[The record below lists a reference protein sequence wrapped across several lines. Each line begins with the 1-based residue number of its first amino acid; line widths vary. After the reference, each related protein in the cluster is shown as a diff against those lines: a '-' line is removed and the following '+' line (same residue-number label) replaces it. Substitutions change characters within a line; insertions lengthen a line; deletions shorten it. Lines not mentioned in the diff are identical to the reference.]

1 MALWSLHK
9 TEICEYYRLSAFLVP
24 DDLLV
29 SASHHGRVSR
39 CPVFEYDCQ
48 ITGEGRGEGHIVISH
63 VTVTSNYELLTTRVK
78 HIKHLTVWV
87 KTRINAFSLSL
98 NRSVWASP
106 GIAIISCRNETCL
119 KCAAPLSWLLTPHD
133 TKRRI
138 QRERLSEYRRKQLL
152 SPSRYW
158 RNPIVC
164 ATHGA
169 ALSPQRYRARA
180 APFDTFHLHNIGMDW
195 THFLTTRRPASTSSA
210 GGEARGGADTKY
222 F

>member
-78 HIKHLTVWV
+78 YIKHLTV
-87 KTRINAFSLSL
+87 
-98 NRSVWASP
+98 
-106 GIAIISCRNETCL
+106 
-119 KCAAPLSWLLTPHD
+119 
-133 TKRRI
+133 
-138 QRERLSEYRRKQLL
+138 
-152 SPSRYW
+152 
-158 RNPIVC
+158 
-164 ATHGA
+164 
-169 ALSPQRYRARA
+169 
-180 APFDTFHLHNIGMDW
+180 
-195 THFLTTRRPASTSSA
+195 
-210 GGEARGGADTKY
+210 
-222 F
+222 